1 MWLIF
6 ENKVKGLKQFMHT
19 NDCTLYIKAIY
30 AYLLCP
36 NKHVSEHLL
45 EDSGLQAN
53 FPRELNS
60 FGAD

>member
-1 MWLIF
+1 
-6 ENKVKGLKQFMHT
+6 MHT
-19 NDCTLYIKAIY
+19 NDCTLCIKAIY
-30 AYLLCP
+30 AYLIGP